1 MKKDTLQRFLFDE
14 APVRGALVR
23 LDDSWREI
31 NARHDYPPV
40 LRDRLGELAAAG
52 VLLAANLKFDGQLI
66 LQIQGQGAL
75 RLLVV
80 EVNAAARTL
89 RATARW
95 DGELPADAD
104 LATLTGQGQCVITLD
119 PKQPG
124 AEPYQ
129 GIVALEGGSVAS
141 LLTHYME
148 RSEQLDTQIMLA
160 ASGDC
165 AAGMLLQKLP
175 NGNGDEDGWPR
186 ARELAATLKQ
196 EELLALSADDILY
209 RLFHQEAI
217 RAFDAESVAF
227 QCSCSRERVG
237 GMLRMIGRD
246 EVESILSEQ
255 GSVEIA
261 CEFCQQKYVFDEE
274 DAAEL
279 FAGPQDLIEPA
290 SPTRH

>member
-23 LDDSWREI
+23 LDESWHEI

-75 RLLVV
+75 KLLVV

-95 DGELPADAD
+95 DGDLPAEAD
-104 LATLTGQGQCVITLD
+104 LASLTGNGQCVLTLD
-119 PKQPG
+119 PRQPG

-141 LLTHYME
+141 LLAHYME
-148 RSEQLDTQIMLA
+148 RSEQLDTLIVLA
-160 ASGDC
+160 ADTHC
-165 AAGMLLQKLP
+165 AAGLLLQKLP
-175 NGNGDEDGWPR
+175 DGSGDPDGWPR
-186 ARELAATLKQ
+186 ARELAATLKP
-196 EELLALSADDILY
+196 EELLTLSADDILY
-209 RLFHQEAI
+209 RLFHQEAV
-217 RAFDAESVAF
+217 RAFDPETVAF

-237 GMLRMIGRD
+237 GMLHMLGRD
-246 EVESILSEQ
+246 EVGSILSEQ

-261 CEFCQQKYVFDEE
+261 CEFCRQKYVFDEE

-279 FAGPQDLIEPA
+279 FAGPQDPTEPA
-290 SPTRH
+290 SQTRH

>member
-1 MKKDTLQRFLFDE
+1 MKKDTLQRFLFND

-23 LDDSWREI
+23 LDDTWHEI

-52 VLLAANLKFDGQLI
+52 MLLAANLKFDGQLI

-75 RLLVV
+75 KLLVV

-95 DGELPADAD
+95 DGELPAGAD
-104 LATLTGQGQCVITLD
+104 LASLAGQGQCVLTLD
-119 PKQPG
+119 PNKPG

-141 LLTHYME
+141 LLAHYME
-148 RSEQLDTQIMLA
+148 RSEQLDTQILLA
-160 ASGDC
+160 ADTHC

-175 NGNGDEDGWPR
+175 DGNGDPDGWPR
-186 ARELAATLKQ
+186 ARELAATLKR
-196 EELLALSADDILY
+196 EELLSLSADDILY
-209 RLFHQEAI
+209 RLFHQETV
-217 RAFDAESVAF
+217 RAFDPETVAF
-227 QCSCSRERVG
+227 QCTCSRERVG
-237 GMLRMIGRD
+237 GMLHMLGRD

-261 CEFCQQKYVFDEE
+261 CEFCQQKYVFDED

-279 FAGPQDLIEPA
+279 FAGPQDPIEPA